1 MIQRPPRSTLTDTL
15 VPFTSLFRSMWAS
28 ARRPPPASS
37 SWWRW
42 SPHCLSPSAASTSAS
57 GAPRHER
64 AAASCPAHRG
74 APGLFP
80 ARCSDPLLHRVSL
93 LLGRRVLAEE
103 RQRALRGRSHSLGR
117 DVEIGRAS
125 CRGRVCQYV

>member
-1 MIQRPPRSTLTDTL
+1 ML
-15 VPFTSLFRSMWAS
+15 AS

-37 SWWRW
+37 SWGRW
-42 SPHCLSPSAASTSAS
+42 SPQCGSPSAASTSAS

-117 DVEIGRAS
+117 DVARSEERRGGTECVSTGRS
-125 CRGRVCQYV
+125 RCSPSHYKKKKEE

>member
-1 MIQRPPRSTLTDTL
+1 ML
-15 VPFTSLFRSMWAS
+15 AS

-37 SWWRW
+37 SWGRW
-42 SPHCLSPSAASTSAS
+42 SPQCGSPSAASTSAS

-74 APGLFP
+74 ATGLFP
-80 ARCSDPLLHRVSL
+80 ARCSDTLLHRVSL

-103 RQRALRGRSHSLGR
+103 RQRAPRGTSHSLGR
-117 DVEIGRAS
+117 ALAELRLGVPQSAFTTNHRELAGGARAGDRAPPAAGGPGR
-125 CRGRVCQYV
+125 